1 MSHVRSSAY
10 SAIVLAAVLAACG
23 NRDQPKVSPPG
34 DPASARTDALKTGA
48 AALQQHTPASGMDV
62 YLVGFH
68 PMKDDP
74 KLQVEAHYYCRQM
87 NEDFAQCAIFDGNTD
102 KANLTGIEYII
113 SEKLFATLPERERRY
128 WHPHNGEILSGQLV
142 APGIPEPAEK
152 ALMKSKTNSYGKTW
166 HVWMTGRGDK
176 LPLGDPMLAWS
187 FNRDGE
193 VRPKLVEERDLK
205 LKMSTIDKRRARTD
219 LMPLAKPQW
228 GVDTLQG
235 KFPVETTEIPG
246 VVDSSA
252 AAARQK

>member
-1 MSHVRSSAY
+1 MSRLRVPAYAAHRPRCRARGVR
-10 SAIVLAAVLAACG
+10 

-34 DPASARTDALKTGA
+34 DSTSAKTDALKAGA
-48 AALQQHTPASGMDV
+48 AALQQHSPANGMDV

-74 KLQVEAHYYCRQM
+74 KLQVEAHHYCRQM

-113 SEKLFATLPERERRY
+113 SEKLFATLPDSERRY

-152 ALMKSKTNSYGKTW
+152 ALMKSKMNSYGKTW
-166 HVWMTGRGDK
+166 HVWMTDRGDK

-193 VRPKLVEERDLK
+193 VRPKLVEDRDLK
-205 LKMSTIDKRRARTD
+205 FKMSTIDKRRARTD
-219 LMPLAKPQW
+219 LMPLAKPQS